1 MPVPKY
7 PVYFLENGEK
17 GQVILGVRALNNLS
31 NMVRIIESSGYHR
44 LDNAALQ
51 PLKNILI
58 YPKIRKDIEYY
69 RLVKCSF
76 ESFSDSLSV

>member
-17 GQVILGVRALNNLS
+17 GQAILGVRALNSHS

-51 PLKNILI
+51 ALKKSSFISKFEKILNIIGWLNAHSN
-58 YPKIRKDIEYY
+58 R
-69 RLVKCSF
+69 
-76 ESFSDSLSV
+76 FSDDLPA